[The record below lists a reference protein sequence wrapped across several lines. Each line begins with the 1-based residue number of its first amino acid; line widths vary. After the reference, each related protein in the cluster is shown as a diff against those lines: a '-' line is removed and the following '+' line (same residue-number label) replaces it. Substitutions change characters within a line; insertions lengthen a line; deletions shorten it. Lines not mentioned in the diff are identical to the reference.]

1 MADISGLLKSGGIDL
16 ERTATKIFGNV
27 VEDFSRGVLEPGLR
41 SAFGQPEN
49 PMPDRNDGSWSA
61 TSYAHSIANTN
72 TRPKLKFL
80 FRVEFLFRPEI
91 IAQYPELG
99 KSEFVFS
106 IKAVDRPKVDFQY
119 EEVNRYNFRT
129 KVLKQ
134 IQHRELTMSFHDDTG
149 NHVYDFFRIMMM
161 IHSPITR
168 RSSSASHDIAS
179 QVASYKT
186 GHGMLFTNGLANND
200 FAHRGA
206 IDTEL
211 GNAIQA
217 IKITQ
222 MFLQPSTPE
231 LSNAAK
237 EVAFFFMN
245 PRIVSF
251 DLDDVSHEVSDPN
264 TFTMQFDYDFMIMA
278 GIEELKSL
286 PPEKS
291 HPALPGAP
299 AEPSPSAGGST
310 SSSAGSGMG
319 GMISGIL
326 GDIGGRAAQK
336 IVSETVGKALRKVP
350 GLGGLSTTL
359 GGLVNTAA
367 RAGVTTIVNGISRSI
382 TSNSGLMGSQTL
394 ITAPT
399 KSMIT
404 DTATFGEDKAGFN
417 TSNGTVPTYTGFIDN
432 SNQG

>member
-1 MADISGLLKSGGIDL
+1 MADISGILKSGGIDL
-16 ERTATKIFGNV
+16 ERTATQVFGNV
-27 VEDFSRGVLEPGLR
+27 VGDFSKGNLEPGLR
-41 SAFGQPEN
+41 SVFGQPEN

-91 IAQYPELG
+91 IAQYDAL
-99 KSEFVFS
+99 KNNEFVFS

-119 EEVNRYNFRT
+119 EEVNKYNFRT

-168 RSSSASHDIAS
+168 RSNGASHDIAA
-179 QVASYKT
+179 QVASYNT
-186 GHGMLFTNGLANND
+186 GHGMLFTEGLASND

-222 MFLQPSTPE
+222 MFLQPSAVD
-231 LSNAAK
+231 LSQAAK

-264 TFTMQFDYDFMIMA
+264 IFTMQFDYDFMVMA
-278 GIEELKSL
+278 DIQELKKIDDS
-286 PPEKS
+286 KS
-291 HPALPGAP
+291 HPSLPGAP
-299 AEPSPSAGGST
+299 GEPSPAAGGGTST
-310 SSSAGSGMG
+310 PAGG
-319 GMISGIL
+319 GGDPLTRIL
-326 GDIGGRAAQK
+326 AGVGGRAAQK
-336 IVSETVGKALRKVP
+336 IASETIGQSLRKVP
-350 GLGGLSTTL
+350 GLDGLSTTL
-359 GGLVNTAA
+359 GGLVNSTTASA
-367 RAGVTTIVNGISRSI
+367 IGNISRSI
-382 TSNSGLMGSQTL
+382 SASASSLMTSQNL
-394 ITAPT
+394 ITSVPAPLLL
-399 KSMIT
+399 
-404 DTATFGEDKAGFN
+404 DTSAFGLNQIGFN
-417 TSNGTVPTYTGFIDN
+417 SSNGSYPTAPQFFDSSIIG
-432 SNQG
+432 